1 LLFSVREGDKR
12 SIFSWKGCFLKT
24 FSAQNVSD
32 ARAKVMVLEPKLLQ
46 CVELTALTIL
56 EMNLNIDIATE
67 LIAL

>member
-1 LLFSVREGDKR
+1 
-12 SIFSWKGCFLKT
+12 
-24 FSAQNVSD
+24 
-32 ARAKVMVLEPKLLQ
+32 MVLEPKLLQ